1 VLSLAQLADHNVDAL
16 HRHSKSFHI
25 PTKSNESKEPQREG
39 HAASSSISP
48 VIACTTAIDEWRAWH
63 ASTAPRHGPLGCRG
77 RRLVYKRPPP
87 HFCTGT
93 PHRQDPET
101 VNPRVLST
109 LPREDTHKASWISQ
123 HFLSQSRENPRASG
137 ALPASKLRHTNL
149 STLYQSLRRSLRRS
163 LNTKSSSPNMFGKR
177 SFASSKDRSGKISK
191 QPKRSFRETSKQKQ
205 QMIDKME
212 SVRMDSPMMESVS
225 PSLTSAIVTIIVGAD
240 QRLFAAHE
248 DVLCHSPY
256 FAEALRGQFFES
268 TNRRIDLP
276 TEEPE
281 VFSCILEY
289 LYKGDYY
296 PRLVHD
302 KRRQT
307 WMLEGAV
314 TSPDPNK
321 RGDRVAAVEPTFF
334 HSGVNDIILRDTAVY
349 CAANRYGLEELQKL
363 SLRKQGLQS
372 GIEVGT
378 ILRSARYAYENTPD
392 SDSRLRAHYL
402 ALIIRSRKT
411 FKRSGTMQMEM
422 ELGGKLFFDLF
433 VAMCNH
439 VDDIVDAR

>member
-1 VLSLAQLADHNVDAL
+1 
-16 HRHSKSFHI
+16 
-25 PTKSNESKEPQREG
+25 
-39 HAASSSISP
+39 
-48 VIACTTAIDEWRAWH
+48 
-63 ASTAPRHGPLGCRG
+63 
-77 RRLVYKRPPP
+77 
-87 HFCTGT
+87 
-93 PHRQDPET
+93 
-101 VNPRVLST
+101 
-109 LPREDTHKASWISQ
+109 
-123 HFLSQSRENPRASG
+123 
-137 ALPASKLRHTNL
+137 
-149 STLYQSLRRSLRRS
+149 
-163 LNTKSSSPNMFGKR
+163 MFGKR
-177 SFASSKDRSGKISK
+177 SFASSKERSGKITK
-191 QPKRSFRETSKQKQ
+191 QPKRSFRDASKQKH
-205 QMIDKME
+205 MADKIE
-212 SVRMDSPMMESVS
+212 TRKDSPMMESVS
-225 PSLTSAIVTIIVGAD
+225 PSLTSAIVTVVVGSD

-256 FAEALRGQFFES
+256 FAELLRSQFFES
-268 TNRRIDLP
+268 ANRRIDLP

-281 VFSCILEY
+281 IFSCILEY

-321 RGDRVAAVEPTFF
+321 GDRAVAVEPTFF
-334 HSGVNDIILRDTAVY
+334 HAGVGDVLLRDTAVY
-349 CAANRYGLEELQKL
+349 CAADRYGLEELKKL

-422 ELGGKLFFDLF
+422 EMGGKLFFDLF

-439 VDDIVDAR
+439 VDDLADASNIRGTPRTI

>member
-1 VLSLAQLADHNVDAL
+1 
-16 HRHSKSFHI
+16 
-25 PTKSNESKEPQREG
+25 
-39 HAASSSISP
+39 
-48 VIACTTAIDEWRAWH
+48 
-63 ASTAPRHGPLGCRG
+63 
-77 RRLVYKRPPP
+77 
-87 HFCTGT
+87 
-93 PHRQDPET
+93 
-101 VNPRVLST
+101 
-109 LPREDTHKASWISQ
+109 
-123 HFLSQSRENPRASG
+123 
-137 ALPASKLRHTNL
+137 
-149 STLYQSLRRSLRRS
+149 
-163 LNTKSSSPNMFGKR
+163 MFGKR
-177 SFASSKDRSGKISK
+177 SFASSKEKDRSGKITK
-191 QPKRSFRETSKQKQ
+191 APKRSFRDASKQKV
-205 QMIDKME
+205 MVEKLDARK
-212 SVRMDSPMMESVS
+212 DSPMMDGGS
-225 PSLTSAIVTIIVGAD
+225 PTLTSAIVTVIVGSD

-256 FAEALRGQFFES
+256 FAELLRSQFFES
-268 TNRRIDLP
+268 ATRRIDLP

-281 VFSCILEY
+281 IFSCVLEY

-307 WMLEGAV
+307 WMLEGAIA
-314 TSPDPNK
+314 SPNPNK
-321 RGDRVAAVEPTFF
+321 NGDRAASVEPTFF
-334 HSGVNDIILRDTAVY
+334 HSGVGDVILRDTAVY
-349 CAANRYGLEELQKL
+349 CAADRYGLEELKKL

-422 ELGGKLFFDLF
+422 EMGGKLFFDLF

-439 VDDIVDAR
+439 VDDLVDASNNVRGTPRTI

>member
-1 VLSLAQLADHNVDAL
+1 MIEKMDA
-16 HRHSKSFHI
+16 
-25 PTKSNESKEPQREG
+25 
-39 HAASSSISP
+39 
-48 VIACTTAIDEWRAWH
+48 
-63 ASTAPRHGPLGCRG
+63 
-77 RRLVYKRPPP
+77 
-87 HFCTGT
+87 
-93 PHRQDPET
+93 
-101 VNPRVLST
+101 
-109 LPREDTHKASWISQ
+109 
-123 HFLSQSRENPRASG
+123 
-137 ALPASKLRHTNL
+137 
-149 STLYQSLRRSLRRS
+149 
-163 LNTKSSSPNMFGKR
+163 
-177 SFASSKDRSGKISK
+177 
-191 QPKRSFRETSKQKQ
+191 
-205 QMIDKME
+205 
-212 SVRMDSPMMESVS
+212 RMDSPMMESVS
-225 PSLTSAIVTIIVGAD
+225 PSLTSAIVTIVVGPD

-248 DVLCHSPY
+248 DVLSHSPF
-256 FAEALRGQFFES
+256 FASALRDQFFES
-268 TNRRIDLP
+268 TNRRISLP

-281 VFSCILEY
+281 IFSCVLEY

-314 TSPDPNK
+314 SSPDPNK
-321 RGDRVAAVEPTFF
+321 GGRVAAVEPTFY
-334 HSGVNDIILRDTAVY
+334 HAGVGDIILRDTAVY
-349 CAANRYGLEELQKL
+349 CAADRYGLEELKRL

-439 VDDIVDAR
+439 IDDIVDVTNARTPKTI